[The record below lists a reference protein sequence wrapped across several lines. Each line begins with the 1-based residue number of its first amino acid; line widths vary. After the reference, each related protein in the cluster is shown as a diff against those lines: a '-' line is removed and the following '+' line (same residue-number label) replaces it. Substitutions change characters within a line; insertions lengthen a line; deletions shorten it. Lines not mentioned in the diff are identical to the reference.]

1 MSDASLPSFL
11 RAWSDREPAEK
22 PEPFRTPDCLDLGLV
37 VDAAEGRVE
46 LTEAQRRHVDQCSR
60 RCGKVFLRTRS
71 LAEEEDSFWE
81 PELQL
86 PGDEPTLTLEDDQA
100 IGSSGIIPIRL
111 QQIVEERTAPK
122 PAMEIPTPETIP
134 SKAERV

>member
-1 MSDASLPSFL
+1 MSDASIPSL
-11 RAWSDREPAEK
+11 LHAWSDREPAEE

-46 LTEAQRRHVDQCSR
+46 LTEAQRKHVERCSR

-71 LAEEEDSFWE
+71 LAEESDSFWD

-86 PGDEPTLTLEDDQA
+86 PGDEPTLTVEDDQA
-100 IGSSGIIPIRL
+100 IGSSGIIPVRL
-111 QQIVEERTAPK
+111 QQIVEE
-122 PAMEIPTPETIP
+122 
-134 SKAERV
+134 